1 MHQYPFEKLQVWH
14 LAIDLSVLIY
24 KTTKDFP
31 SEEKFGL
38 TSQVRRSVNSV
49 SANLAEGS
57 ARFSNKEKARY
68 FEIAYGSLLETASH
82 LYLAMKLDFLAEESL
97 NNTRPKIE
105 ELSNKINAL
114 YKRLR

>member
-1 MHQYPFEKLQVWH
+1 MHQFSFEKLQVWH
-14 LAIDLSVLIY
+14 LAIDLSVSIY
-24 KTTKDFP
+24 GITKEFP
-31 SEEKFGL
+31 TEEKYGL
-38 TSQVRRSVNSV
+38 TSQIRRSANSV

-82 LYLAMKLDFLAEESL
+82 LFLAQKLAFLDEESIDS
-97 NNTRPKIE
+97 TRPKIE

-114 YKRLR
+114 HKRMQ